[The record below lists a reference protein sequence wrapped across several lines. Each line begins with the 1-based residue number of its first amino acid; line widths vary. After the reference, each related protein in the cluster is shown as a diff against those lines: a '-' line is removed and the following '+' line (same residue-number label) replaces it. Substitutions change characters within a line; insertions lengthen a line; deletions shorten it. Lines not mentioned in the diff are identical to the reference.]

1 MSAAT
6 VCPSHLAT
14 RCLTPPL
21 LPADEPQW
29 SGVVP
34 TLPPPP
40 VLERLSDETVEL
52 MQYAHITHTKQVAME
67 WRKLFLPY
75 RYDGVLSEDARI
87 DAAKL

>member
-6 VCPSHLAT
+6 VSQPAISTC
-14 RCLTPPL
+14 RLTPTAAL
-21 LPADEPQW
+21 DEPQW

-75 RYDGVLSEDARI
+75 RYNGIQSEDARI

>member
-1 MSAAT
+1 M
-6 VCPSHLAT
+6 
-14 RCLTPPL
+14 
-21 LPADEPQW
+21 
-29 SGVVP
+29 VP

-75 RYDGVLSEDARI
+75 RYNGIQSEDARL

>member
-1 MSAAT
+1 M
-6 VCPSHLAT
+6 
-14 RCLTPPL
+14 
-21 LPADEPQW
+21 
-29 SGVVP
+29 
-34 TLPPPP
+34 
-40 VLERLSDETVEL
+40 LERLSDETVEL

>member
-1 MSAAT
+1 MSDAAGAAAT
-6 VCPSHLAT
+6 
-14 RCLTPPL
+14 
-21 LPADEPQW
+21 DEPQW

-34 TLPPPP
+34 TPPPPP

-75 RYDGVLSEDARI
+75 RYNGIQSEDARL